1 MVHLPGGGAVA
12 VAPGQ
17 ALARTENRT
26 VRVSPY
32 WESGA
37 MAPWAL
43 KERRVVVRLWRGGAR
58 GNALGENHY
67 NWENRRHGV
76 GHSCLPLSRYFGWVF
91 FLSFLPAMLL
101 DFPGCLEGSKTQTY
115 LFPYYT

>member
-17 ALARTENRT
+17 ALARTENQT
-26 VRVSPY
+26 LRVSPY

-58 GNALGENHY
+58 GKALGRSHHY
-67 NWENRRHGV
+67 LGGSRARV
-76 GHSCLPLSRYFGWVF
+76 GP
-91 FLSFLPAMLL
+91 P
-101 DFPGCLEGSKTQTY
+101 
-115 LFPYYT
+115 LFPPSAPPGLGFFMFFSTTPVAR

>member
-43 KERRVVVRLWRGGAR
+43 KERRVVVRLWRGGGR
-58 GNALGENHY
+58 GKAWGENYY
-67 NWENRRHGV
+67 NRGSRRPGV
-76 GHSCLPLSRYFGWVF
+76 GHPSSPLSRYLGWVF
-91 FLSFLPAMLL
+91 F
-101 DFPGCLEGSKTQTY
+101 FPFSPPTLFASPGWIAALKTHPTN
-115 LFPYYT
+115 FTSV